1 MESSRISP
9 SRRIKKR
16 QCKIWHK
23 TSRTSIEKQW
33 FEKGNERDPGEEFE
47 WFGFNDEQWSSIKN
61 PTIDKESKVEEI
73 IDPIIQPNTN
83 PNEEQ
88 NPEFK
93 ANFNWTIWHE
103 WFIPED
109 EKQQAVQ
116 YAYKLWGMELVSIME
131 CENGNRDVN
140 AIWDNGHAFGLCQMN
155 ERFHKIPEEYFGNR
169 RVQVEYCYQ
178 KRKSWTTFYWPDRI
192 IKGTNQRCKNY
203 VKSRFTITE

>member
-1 MESSRISP
+1 
-9 SRRIKKR
+9 
-16 QCKIWHK
+16 
-23 TSRTSIEKQW
+23 
-33 FEKGNERDPGEEFE
+33 
-47 WFGFNDEQWSSIKN
+47 
-61 PTIDKESKVEEI
+61 
-73 IDPIIQPNTN
+73 
-83 PNEEQ
+83 
-88 NPEFK
+88 
-93 ANFNWTIWHE
+93 
-103 WFIPED
+103 
-109 EKQQAVQ
+109 
-116 YAYKLWGMELVSIME
+116 MELVSIME